1 MEWVKIKHLNPKR
14 ILLRFKYS
22 TQFKRREENNGDGL
36 LRLPKC
42 KEHCLFGAN
51 MLSVTCNMLS
61 FVRDSVGRAYAALKL
76 SIIKQ
81 EWYQKVPQHNNWK
94 TSMHRLHL
102 SLGGGVMY
110 GHLWNFQKI
119 HKTRFCTFFA
129 TSKAYTNKA
138 AASKLFSVC
147 CRYQFLWKFLLDF
160 VGMSSK
166 ILLFH
171 TWWLGIENLGLQ
183 KFSK

>member
-1 MEWVKIKHLNPKR
+1 
-14 ILLRFKYS
+14 
-22 TQFKRREENNGDGL
+22 
-36 LRLPKC
+36 
-42 KEHCLFGAN
+42 
-51 MLSVTCNMLS
+51 
-61 FVRDSVGRAYAALKL
+61 
-76 SIIKQ
+76 
-81 EWYQKVPQHNNWK
+81 
-94 TSMHRLHL
+94 
-102 SLGGGVMY
+102 MY
-110 GHLWNFQKI
+110 GHLWNLQKI

-171 TWWLGIENLGLQ
+171 TWWLGIQNLGLQ
-183 KFSK
+183 KFLKIDLFLFLLFCPAINTLGTEPSILFFPPHSYLNVHKPPSKNSAWIFISSWTKTSHNYGIPSLFNKTRYCSHKIGAVASSWPSEPKHSKWLAIGAFSLAYVQIGCSGCT